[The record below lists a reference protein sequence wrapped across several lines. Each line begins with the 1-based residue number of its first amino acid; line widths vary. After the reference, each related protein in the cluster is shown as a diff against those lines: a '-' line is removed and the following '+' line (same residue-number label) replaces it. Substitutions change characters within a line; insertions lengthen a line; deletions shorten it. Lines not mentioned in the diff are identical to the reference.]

1 MAEAVVDHDEHVTDF
16 EDIVARLTDAFPKLS
31 VGVIRKVAAS
41 CRRDTVQMVIQLS
54 AIEVDEQRKAE
65 VEESR
70 ALMPETEQASTSGV
84 GHQKRGTS
92 IKSQVKKY
100 TSGFNIEEFLAMFPN
115 PEETFRNPER
125 GEDVLDLTT
134 ADYVE
139 RFFMNKYPSIYKSH
153 ISFLLYQGSKRQPKC
168 KSLLKVDEE
177 LQQAEQTGE
186 QVMKCRR
193 KPTTMRVDPGEDIR
207 LLQELA
213 YLEHRTDILDCKLK
227 KQQEEAD
234 RRKIAKENG
243 LSVSCQCCFADDL
256 FPEEVYS
263 CTNDC
268 CFCAECIRKSCEL
281 KLGEGDIQFPCL
293 ADCGAQFAWKTLQAA
308 LPPTLLSK
316 LSQRYTESEI
326 RAAGLKVDSCP
337 FCNFPNTIDEEYT
350 LFQCLNPKC
359 LKETCR
365 LCKELNHLPL
375 RCDEVEKDEDV
386 KARVHV
392 ENKMTEAIL
401 RTCHRCQRK
410 FVKEEDGCNKI
421 TCICGAVSCYVCNKP
436 VTGYD
441 HFNGLGGSQYEKCP
455 LYVDM
460 LALQQRELTAAA
472 DEAKKQVG
480 PNRLKSDPSIDLDKY
495 FEHKRQTTAQPR
507 WMQEPI
513 PPPNPREPEVPRQR
527 RMMLPAQQQRDEPRV
542 AREYLE
548 VLPVLNMRIPRPA
561 RPPPNPREPEVPRQ
575 RRVMLPAQQQRDE
588 PRVARENLEAP
599 PVPNMRIPRRATR
612 HTNQDQPQ
620 AP

>member
-1 MAEAVVDHDEHVTDF
+1 MAEAVANHDEHVADF

-31 VGVIRKVAAS
+31 VRVIRKVAAS
-41 CRRDTVQMVIQLS
+41 CRRDTVQMVVQLS

-65 VEESR
+65 VKELR

-84 GHQKRGTS
+84 HQQRGTS

-100 TSGFNIEEFLAMFPN
+100 TSGFNIDEFLAMFPN

-134 ADYVE
+134 ADYVV

-153 ISFLLYQGSKRQPKC
+153 ISFLLYQGPTRQPKC

-177 LQQAEQTGE
+177 LQQAEQNGE
-186 QVMKCRR
+186 QVMNCRR

-227 KQQEEAD
+227 KQQEETD

-256 FPEEVYS
+256 LPEEVYS

-268 CFCAECIRKSCEL
+268 CFCGECIRKSCEL

-293 ADCGAQFAWKTLQAA
+293 ADCGSQFAWKTLQAA

-337 FCNFPNTIDEEYT
+337 FCNFPNTIDERYT
-350 LFQCLNPKC
+350 LFQCFNPEC
-359 LKETCR
+359 MKETCR

-410 FVKEEDGCNKI
+410 FIKEEDGCNKI

-441 HFNGLGGSQYEKCP
+441 HFIGFGDSRSEQCP

-460 LALQQRELTAAA
+460 IALQQRELTAAA
-472 DEAKKQVG
+472 DEAKKQVD
-480 PNRLKSDPSIDLDKY
+480 PNRLKTDPSIDLDKY
-495 FEHKRQTTAQPR
+495 FGHKRQNTTQPT

-513 PPPNPREPEVPRQR
+513 PPPNPREPEVPRQ
-527 RMMLPAQQQRDEPRV
+527 DE
-542 AREYLE
+542 
-548 VLPVLNMRIPRPA
+548 
-561 RPPPNPREPEVPRQ
+561 
-575 RRVMLPAQQQRDE
+575 
-588 PRVARENLEAP
+588 
-599 PVPNMRIPRRATR
+599 
-612 HTNQDQPQ
+612 
-620 AP
+620 